1 MNQNLF
7 ANWEVPASWH
17 KMTTLECHT
26 GGEPLRI
33 ITSGFPILKGQTI
46 LEMRKDSLHHHD
58 HLRTALM
65 FEPRGHADMYGC
77 VITPAERPDS
87 DFGVLFLHNEG
98 YSSMCGHA
106 IIALTRAAIEAGV
119 VARVEPITS
128 LRIDAPCG
136 QIHAYAEIKKRRITR
151 IYFDNVP
158 SFVLDAEAEITVPG
172 LGPVRYTLAYGG
184 AFYAYVNAAS
194 IALSLRTENHS
205 QIIDAGR
212 RIKRAIQSSRT
223 IAHPFEEDLG
233 FLYGTI
239 FSAPTETA
247 GVHSRNVCIFA
258 DGELDRSPTG
268 SGVAGQAAILHA
280 KGVLPLGEKIVIE
293 SILGSQF
300 QVSAISTLAYGPH
313 QAVIPRVEGNAH
325 IIGKSN
331 FYIDPSDPLQHGF
344 IFR

>member
-1 MNQNLF
+1 MNRNNF
-7 ANWEVPASWH
+7 ANWEAPASWL
-17 KMTTLECHT
+17 KISSLECHT

-33 ITSGFPILKGQTI
+33 ITSGFPVLKGTTI
-46 LEMRKDSLHHHD
+46 LEMRRDCATNYD

-77 VITPAERPDS
+77 IITPAERADS

-98 YSSMCGHA
+98 YSTMCGHA

-119 VARVEPITS
+119 VEKCEPVTA
-128 LRIDAPCG
+128 LKIDVPAG
-136 QIHAYAEIKKRRITR
+136 QIQAYAEIEQGEIQR
-151 IYFDNVP
+151 IYFDNVA
-158 SFVLDAEAEITVPG
+158 SFVLDADAEIEVPG
-172 LGPVRYTLAYGG
+172 LGRVRYTLAYGG
-184 AFYAYVNAAS
+184 AFYAYVDAPS
-194 IALSLRTENHS
+194 IGLSLQAENHS

-212 RIKRAIQSSRT
+212 RIKQAVQASRSIT
-223 IAHPFEEDLG
+223 HPFQADLG

-239 FSAPTETA
+239 FSAPTQTP

-258 DGELDRSPTG
+258 EGELDRSPTG

-280 KGVLPLGEKIVIE
+280 QGALPLNQKIVIE

-300 QVSAISTLAYGPH
+300 QVSAVSTLSYGAH
-313 QAVIPRVEGNAH
+313 HAVIPRVEGNAH
-325 IIGKSN
+325 IVGKSC
-331 FYIDPSDPLQHGF
+331 FYLDPSDPLQHGF

>member
-1 MNQNLF
+1 MNKNLF
-7 ANWEVPASWH
+7 ANWEAPASWH

-33 ITSGFPILKGQTI
+33 ITSGFPLLKGETI
-46 LEMRKDSLHHHD
+46 LEMRRDCQQNHD

-77 VITPAERPDS
+77 VITPPERPDS

-98 YSSMCGHA
+98 YSTMCGHA
-106 IIALTRAAIEAGV
+106 IIALTRVAVEAGV
-119 VARVEPITS
+119 VRALEPVTS

-136 QIHAYAEIKKRRITR
+136 QIKAYAEIKKGQIRR

-158 SFVLDAEAEITVPG
+158 SFVFDADAEVAVPG
-172 LGPVRYTLAYGG
+172 LGTVSYTLAYGG
-184 AFYAYVNAAS
+184 AFYAYVDAS
-194 IALSLRTENHS
+194 SLGLSLRAENHS

-212 RIKRAIQSSRT
+212 RIKQALHSSRAIT
-223 IAHPFEEDLG
+223 HPLHADLG

-239 FSAPTETA
+239 FSAPSETA

-300 QVSAISTLAYGPH
+300 QVSALNTLAYGPH
-313 QAVIPRVEGNAH
+313 NAIIPRVEGSAH
-325 IIGKSN
+325 IVGKAS
-331 FYIDPSDPLQHGF
+331 FYIDPSDPLQNGF